1 MASTLSTLVVIRN
14 NREFLG
20 RCLESLPAGSEVVA
34 VDNASTDG
42 SAEFVAETFPQVRL
56 IRSDRNLGFAGGI
69 NRAAREATGDY
80 LLLLHPD
87 AEATPNAIAR
97 LTAFLDEHPTCG
109 AACGRLLSMTEQWQ
123 RGLNLRRLPR
133 YRSVAAHLLLLGYL
147 WPDNPIT
154 RQASAAEVG
163 DAKPHLVE
171 QPTAACLLVRRHAFD
186 HVGGMDEQ
194 FAPAWFEEVDFCR
207 RLLLA
212 GWTIFFIPRAPFRHI
227 GGVSMRQLERADI
240 QALYYRNLE
249 RYMAKHHGLLARP
262 VTRALVVTGMGL
274 RTAGSLLGGD
284 MRKVRIFGAVCRS
297 AATGYPDSPAGIA
310 DA

>member
-20 RCLESLPAGSEVVA
+20 RCLESLPPGSEVVA

-42 SAEFVAETFPQVRL
+42 SAEFVAETFPHVRL

-80 LLLLHPD
+80 LLFLHAD

-97 LTAFLDEHPTCG
+97 MRAFLDEHPTCG

-123 RGLNLRRLPR
+123 RNLNLRRLPR
-133 YRSVAAHLLLLGYL
+133 YRSLAAHLLLLGYL

-154 RQASAAEVG
+154 RHARAADVDG
-163 DAKPHLVE
+163 TKPALVE
-171 QPTAACLLVRRHAFD
+171 QATAACLMVRRHAFE

-194 FAPAWFEEVDFCR
+194 FTPAWFEEVDFCR
-207 RLLLA
+207 RLLTA
-212 GWTIFFIPRAPFRHI
+212 GWTIFFIPRAPFRHL
-227 GGVSMRQLERADI
+227 GGVSMREFDRVAVQT
-240 QALYYRNLE
+240 LYYRNLE

-262 VTRALVVTGMGL
+262 VTRSLVVTGMAL
-274 RTAGSLLGGD
+274 RTAGSLLSGD
-284 MRKVRIFGAVCRS
+284 MRRVRMFGAVCRE
-297 AATGYPDSPAGIA
+297 AIKGYPGAPRGSA